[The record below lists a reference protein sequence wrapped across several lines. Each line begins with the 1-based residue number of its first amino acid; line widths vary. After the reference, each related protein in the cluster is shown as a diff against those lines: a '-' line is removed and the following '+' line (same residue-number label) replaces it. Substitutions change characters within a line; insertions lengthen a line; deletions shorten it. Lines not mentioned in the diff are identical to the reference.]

1 MKQNEQNEQNEPKEL
16 QAQSLQ
22 DQVLALTQLAQ
33 EQQKQ
38 LQQQAALLAT
48 YESATGDPA
57 SGQQFT
63 SAFENAAIGMAV
75 LGTDSRRLRVNRALC
90 ALFGYS
96 QAELQAPGA
105 PDLTHPDDVAE
116 DLLQRSRALAGEI
129 ESYQREKRYLHK
141 SGSLVWA
148 TLTCSLVR
156 NRQGQPLHFVS
167 QLQDITE
174 RKHAEQLSRES
185 EARFRA
191 LVELSTDWFWE
202 QDEHFRFVQISGALT
217 DMGSLTRNNSIGKL
231 RRELPYVNMEEGYW
245 AAHEAQLARREP
257 FRDFEITRLN
267 SEGQVRHLSI
277 SGVPVFDAAGTFTG
291 YRGTGRDTT
300 EMRRS
305 SDRVHASELQLRE
318 ITDALPAMIAYVD
331 AEQRCR
337 FHNRAYLEAFGLRSE
352 DLLGKSMRELME
364 PAFYEAL
371 RPKVEEVLSGYP
383 VVYERKQ
390 RLANG
395 NLRNYV
401 VNYFPRYG
409 EGADEG
415 KVIGFYSLA
424 TDITE
429 LKRIDQLKTEFV
441 STVSHELRT
450 PLTSIRGS
458 LGLITG
464 GIAGQLPDAAMKLI
478 TIAKNNCERLI
489 RLINDILDIEK
500 IESGKMQLNLEPM
513 ALMPLMVQA
522 IAANEGYGLANNVSL
537 TLHCDEPDLQVNIE
551 ADRLNQIVTNLLS
564 NALKFSPTG
573 GTVEVH
579 VAKAGLGVRVEV
591 RDHGPGIPE
600 EFRTRIFQKF
610 SQADSSDTRQK
621 GGTGLGL
628 NISRAIVERMGGT
641 IGFDTRL
648 GEGTT
653 FFFELPLW
661 QMPAAE
667 APPAARLRILVCEA
681 DMDVA
686 KLIGIMLGKAGF
698 DCDLAHNAEQASA
711 LLAASSYAAV
721 TLDLRLPGQT
731 GGAFIHSLRQ
741 NEATRALPVIV
752 ISTLAGDGQLQLE
765 HKPSAVSDWLTK
777 PIDEGQLV
785 LAMQR
790 AVTALHGR
798 KPRILH
804 VEDDVDIQHIAE
816 AIAADFATFEFASNL
831 TQARASLRAKPF
843 DLVLLDLGLGRESGW
858 DLVEV
863 IDSLQPRPAVVVFSA
878 SELLPDAG
886 TRPDAVLVKASTS
899 NADLLQTIQ
908 RVLKLPAVLPADD
921 SIVKARQ

>member
-1 MKQNEQNEQNEPKEL
+1 MTQKEPKKQQEP

-22 DQVLALTQLAQ
+22 DRVLELTRLAEELQHKLRLQADQLEAY
-33 EQQKQ
+33 ER
-38 LQQQAALLAT
+38 AASDA
-48 YESATGDPA
+48 A

-75 LGTDSRRLRVNRALC
+75 LGIDSRRLRVNQAFC
-90 ALFGYS
+90 DMFGYS
-96 QAELQAPGA
+96 QAELMA
-105 PDLTHPDDVAE
+105 PDAPDVSHPDDVAE
-116 DLLQRSRALAGEI
+116 DTAQRSRALAGEI
-129 ESYQREKRYLHK
+129 ETYQREKRYLHK
-141 SGSLVWA
+141 SGQMVWGA
-148 TLTCSLVR
+148 LTCSLVR
-156 NRQGQPLHFVS
+156 DAKGQPLHFIS

-174 RKHAEQLSRES
+174 RKHAEQLSRASDE
-185 EARFRA
+185 RFRA
-191 LVELSTDWFWE
+191 LTELSSDWFWE
-202 QDEHFRFVQISGALT
+202 QDEYFRFVQISGE
-217 DMGSLTRNNSIGKL
+217 TRHAHTAAFSGNSAVGKT
-231 RRELPYVNMEEGYW
+231 RWELPYVGMADSVW
-245 AAHEAQLARREP
+245 AEHKAQLERHEV
-257 FRDFEITRLN
+257 FRDFEVTRLG
-267 SEGQVRHLSI
+267 SKGETRYVSI
-277 SGVPVFDAAGTFTG
+277 SGVPIFDASGRFTG

-318 ITDALPAMIAYVD
+318 ITDTVPALIAYVD

-337 FHNRAYLEAFGLRSE
+337 FHNRAYQEATGLSSE
-352 DLLGKSMRELME
+352 DILGKSMSELME

-390 RLANG
+390 RSANG
-395 NLRNYV
+395 DVRNYV

-429 LKRIDQLKTEFV
+429 LKRIDRLKTEFV

-458 LGLITG
+458 LGLISG
-464 GIAGQLPDAAMKLI
+464 GIAGKLPDAAMKLI
-478 TIAKNNCERLI
+478 GIAKNNCERLI

-500 IESGKMQLNLEPM
+500 IESGKMQLDLQPM
-513 ALMPLMVQA
+513 TLMPLMVQA
-522 IAANEGYGLANNVSL
+522 IAANEGFALANSVTLS
-537 TLHCDEPDLQVNIE
+537 LHCDEPGLQVNVE
-551 ADRLNQIVTNLLS
+551 ADRLTQVVTNLLS
-564 NALKFSPTG
+564 NALKFSPIG

-579 VAKAGLGVRVEV
+579 VARAGLGVRMEV

-600 EFRTRIFQKF
+600 EFRKRIFQKF

-641 IGFDTRL
+641 IGFETRL

-661 QMPAAE
+661 QGPAE
-667 APPAARLRILVCEA
+667 AAPLAPRSRILVCEA
-681 DMDVA
+681 DVDVA
-686 KLIGIMLGKAGF
+686 RLIAIMLDKAGF
-698 DCDLAHNAEQASA
+698 ASDLAHNAPQAMA
-711 LLAASSYAAV
+711 LLAKGGYAAV

-731 GGAFIHSLRQ
+731 GGAFLNSLRAS
-741 NEATRALPVIV
+741 EATRTLPVIV
-752 ISTLAGDGQLQLE
+752 ISTLAGDGQLQLD

-777 PIDEGQLV
+777 PIDEAQLV
-785 LAMQR
+785 SAMQR
-790 AVTALHGR
+790 AVADLHGR

-804 VEDDVDIQHIAE
+804 VEDDVDIQHIAA

-831 TQARASLRAKPF
+831 TQARESLRSSPF
-843 DLVLLDLGLGRESGW
+843 DLVLLDLGLGSESGW
-858 DLVEV
+858 DLVEL
-863 IDSLQPRPAVVVFSA
+863 IDSLQPRPALVVFSA
-878 SELLPDAG
+878 SEVLPKAG
-886 TRPDAVLVKASTS
+886 SRPDAVLVKASTS
-899 NADLLQTIQ
+899 NADLLLTIQ
-908 RVLKLPAVLPADD
+908 RVLKLPAVPSAQD
-921 SIVKARQ
+921 A